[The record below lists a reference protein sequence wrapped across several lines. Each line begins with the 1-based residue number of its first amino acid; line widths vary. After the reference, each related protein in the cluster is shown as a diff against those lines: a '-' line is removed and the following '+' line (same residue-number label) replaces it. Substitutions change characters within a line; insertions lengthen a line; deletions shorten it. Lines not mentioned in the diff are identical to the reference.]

1 MDFPA
6 PMKIDE
12 PGGPQAVPSTA
23 GPSTAGPS
31 TAGPSTAGPSTA
43 GPSTAGT
50 STLQLQIPPEALEQA
65 RENLQ
70 NLLHKTDDAWIRV
83 VLPFIYDLV
92 IVVLKEDPQRRKRLA
107 DKDLFLSNVQHKGE
121 NQVFETL
128 RKIVKNNSW
137 EELLEDDIF
146 LKQPDTE
153 IHEQEHRIFSTAA
166 EGAWETDFKGNAA
179 EVLLTTISNYLK
191 KERGNVYARHASIV
205 NSSGTGKSRMVDQMA
220 LEIITVPMCLRA
232 HGTRGFPPPDQHLR
246 DWLSGTTDKVLVEK
260 KVEAF
265 IYSLLTILL
274 EHLKVIEESN
284 QPTKAFG
291 KSKAGVNVIQR
302 QKFLAHAFRANMS
315 EGQSFQT
322 SNQYR
327 QSFYD
332 AVITEANEFIERHR
346 RPQMPPKPK
355 SPRLSSPAELI
366 EQAGRELCQ
375 FIDSQGL
382 LDSDQGSRRPLVVLA
397 FDEAHTLT
405 YVPKDESW
413 TVFSE
418 LRRTLQRLV
427 DRPIFSLFLSTA
439 GKFHLLSPEILQD
452 PSNRIAHHELKPLDL
467 ITEISFDDIAYPA
480 DEGHIFLEQ
489 VVELDWMSHLG
500 RPLFGSY
507 YDKIKDG
514 RAVLDFAK
522 NKLLNGQS
530 TLDASNAP
538 GILACLSVRFGL
550 EFNEDII
557 SSRVARTQV
566 ERHMRLCIGAT
577 TGFERLVTLAGSEP
591 LLAEAAYELMHSIP
605 NTPVRCLAT
614 HSDLNC
620 VDRGRR
626 GELVAALIIMQARD
640 AAVLSVRARRVSVCE
655 FMQALLPDSA
665 YEDLSKS
672 TPRFWLK
679 EEDRLSFINTFEH
692 QSMWFNHVIK
702 IERSRL
708 IHVESLWRYITR
720 GAMII
725 CTHCQYGVD
734 IVLPVVCDMTKPL
747 FHDNM
752 SAVLIQV
759 KNDKSYG
766 SNIAKT
772 LFDHLNP
779 FGLGLFPQGQSK
791 PVIRVVFA
799 LASDEVGV
807 TFPPARTVVHH
818 SDTFTTFDIWCA
830 GISAETFKQIDEGDL
845 DPYQFLLDR
854 SLEPHDA
861 FNLQGTDDPYLDEG
875 TKVAR
880 GHQRRRMAAL
890 TMSAS

>member
-1 MDFPA
+1 MDICKPDD
-6 PMKIDE
+6 PH
-12 PGGPQAVPSTA
+12 V
-23 GPSTAGPS
+23 GPST
-31 TAGPSTAGPSTA
+31 
-43 GPSTAGT
+43 
-50 STLQLQIPPEALEQA
+50 LQIPPEALEQA

-70 NLLHKTDDAWIRV
+70 SLLHKTDDAWIRV

-92 IVVLKEDPQRRKRLA
+92 NVVLKEDPQRRKRLA

-153 IHEQEHRIFSTAA
+153 IHEQEHRPFSAAA

-179 EVLLTTISNYLK
+179 EVLLTTISNSLR
-191 KERGNVYARHASIV
+191 KERGNIYARHASIV

-232 HGTRGFPPPDQHLR
+232 DGSRGYPPPDQHLR
-246 DWLSGTTDKVLVEK
+246 DWLSGTTDRVLVEK

-274 EHLKVIEESN
+274 EHLKRIKENN
-284 QPTKAFG
+284 QPMKAFG
-291 KSKAGVNVIQR
+291 KSKAGETDVDVIQR
-302 QKFLAHAFRANMS
+302 QKFLAHAFRTNMS
-315 EGQSFQT
+315 EGQSFKA

-332 AVITEANEFIERHR
+332 AVIDEANKFIKRSATEGRHGR
-346 RPQMPPKPK
+346 AQMPPKPK
-355 SPRLSSPAELI
+355 SPRLSSPAELV

-375 FIDSQGL
+375 FIDPQGL
-382 LDSDQGSRRPLVVLA
+382 LDSDHGSRRPLVILA

-405 YVPKDESW
+405 YVPKDKSW
-413 TVFSE
+413 TVFTE
-418 LRRTLQRLV
+418 LCRTLQRLV

-439 GKFHLLSPEILQD
+439 GKLSPEILED
-452 PSNRIAHHELKPLDL
+452 PSNRIAHHELKILDP
-467 ITEISFDDIAYPA
+467 ITEISFDDIAHPA
-480 DEGHIFLEQ
+480 DEGQVLLEQ

-507 YDKIKDG
+507 YDRLKDEQ
-514 RAVLDFAK
+514 AVLHFAK
-522 NKLLNGQS
+522 NKLLIGQS

-538 GILACLSVRFGL
+538 GVLACLSVRFGL
-550 EFNEDII
+550 EFNEDVF

-591 LLAEAAYELMHSIP
+591 FLAEAAYELMRFIP
-605 NTPVRCLAT
+605 DTPVRCLAS

-640 AAVLSVRARRVSVCE
+640 AAVLSARARRVSVCE
-655 FMQALLPDSA
+655 FIQALLPDLA
-665 YEDLSKS
+665 YEELSKS
-672 TPRFWLK
+672 TPRFWL
-679 EEDRLSFINTFEH
+679 EGEDRLSFIKTFEH
-692 QSMWFNHVIK
+692 HSMWFNHVIK

-708 IHVESLWRYITR
+708 IHVESLWRFITR

-747 FHDNM
+747 SRDNM
-752 SAVLIQV
+752 SAILIQV
-759 KNDKSYG
+759 KNDESYG
-766 SNIAKT
+766 PNIDKT

-779 FGLGLFPQGQSK
+779 FELGLFSKGQSK

-807 TFPPARTVVHH
+807 TFPPARTLVHH

-830 GISAETFKQIDEGDL
+830 GISARTFKQIDERNL
-845 DPYQFLLDR
+845 ASYQFLLER
-854 SLEPHDA
+854 SLQPHDA
-861 FNLQGTDDPYLDEG
+861 FNLQGSDDPYLDEG
-875 TKVAR
+875 AKVAR